1 MEQVFVQTLDEVLV
15 GDAPE
20 SAPASSGTKRSG
32 PDDVAFPT
40 KATHQQTRAYN
51 VALVLRALYEH
62 SPISRAEV
70 ARMSGLTRTTVGD
83 VVGELI
89 GDGLAREVG
98 RGPSTG
104 GKAPILLELV
114 EDARYVVGLDLGEFV
129 FRGALVDLRGN
140 VRETAERKVEGLDG
154 DQALGVV
161 HALVDELVGRLPGG
175 RSDAL
180 LGIGVGT
187 PGIVDAAT
195 GTIRWAV
202 NLDWQDLPLGEILRE
217 RYDVPVQVAN
227 DSRAAAL
234 AIQLFDRP
242 RTEGR
247 TDPDAAP
254 GATGAHRATAAPA
267 TGTAPAARPNLVA
280 ITVGR
285 GIGAGVVLAGELFHG
300 DGFGAGEIGHTTVEV
315 DGAECR
321 CGRFGCLETVASSRA
336 ILRRATE
343 LATDR
348 PESELGRRL
357 RETGELRLDDLAAV
371 LVSGASDAAGASD
384 AEDVRR
390 IVVSAG
396 RYLGG
401 VIAGVIG
408 VLDVERIVLHG
419 SVAVL
424 GAPWLEAV
432 RDEARRRSLGLL
444 AKDVDIEIAPPIG
457 DLVVMGASALLL
469 TAELGLTVGA
479 AAR

>member
-1 MEQVFVQTLDEVLV
+1 M
-15 GDAPE
+15 
-20 SAPASSGTKRSG
+20 ASPTKPQGSLG
-32 PDDVAFPT
+32 STFPS

-51 VALVLRALYEH
+51 AALVLRALYEH
-62 SPISRAEV
+62 SPVSRAEV
-70 ARMSGLTRTTVGD
+70 ARMTELTRTTVGD

-89 GDGLAREVG
+89 ADGLAREVG

-104 GKAPILLELV
+104 GKAPILVELV
-114 EDARYVVGLDLGEFV
+114 EDARFVVGLDLGEFV
-129 FRGALVDLRGN
+129 FRGALVDLRGK
-140 VRETAERKVEGLDG
+140 VRETAERRVEGLDG
-154 DQALGVV
+154 DAALALV
-161 HALVDELVGRLPGG
+161 HELVDELVGRLPGG
-175 RSDAL
+175 RRETL

-202 NLDWQDLPLGEILRE
+202 NLDWQDLPLGAILRD
-217 RYDVPVQVAN
+217 RYEVPVQVAN

-234 AIQLFDRP
+234 AIQLFDRSSA
-242 RTEGR
+242 
-247 TDPDAAP
+247 DAEQ
-254 GATGAHRATAAPA
+254 GEQGEQRGQRERAERAE
-267 TGTAPAARPNLVA
+267 RSSNLVA

-285 GIGAGVVLAGELFHG
+285 GIGAGVVLGGELFHG

-343 LATDR
+343 LARER

-357 RETGELRLDDLAAV
+357 RERGELRLDDLASILA
-371 LVSGASDAAGASD
+371 SGASDATGAT
-384 AEDVRR
+384 DVEETRR

-396 RYLGG
+396 RYLGQ
-401 VIAGVIG
+401 VIAGIIG

-419 SVAVL
+419 SVATL

-432 RDEARRRSLGLL
+432 RDEAGRRSLRLL
-444 AKDVDIEIAPPIG
+444 ANDVRIDIAPQHG

-469 TAELGLTVGA
+469 TAELGLTAGA
-479 AAR
+479 STR